1 MAKSL
6 RNRYSKSLFGTNHQ
20 GYHSAAVVYSTASDI
35 ADFATNG
42 LEGQTGI
49 FLTADDTLKTD
60 ALVAGDGFYIAQIRD
75 GELRR
80 STDLVYGAGTLQIT
94 KTPFDAAVTQVSAIG
109 YNGTSGS
116 LNLPTIAV
124 GQEFV
129 ASARDTTPAN
139 QPFPVMEGRA
149 VVEVL
154 PTTEYQVVLKIVED
168 LMNTN
173 DYERNADSGFVVAEI
188 LSNGSQAANGV
199 LTLAV
204 TQDSKRATY
213 SAAHGLSVGDFVGIL
228 GVLYQVEAVPTTTT
242 IDLDR
247 PYAGASATAIATGT
261 TVSTHGTVTY
271 VNATTELGIRLTA
284 LTEDTNFVVGV
295 GEDLAAA
302 DTSVITAWKQG
313 SGEAW
318 QVSAIEDE
326 SIVFDGFTTGNY
338 PFVEDYG
345 KPSKF
350 INPESAVNYDLWFL
364 KYKGTTDSMAFPNEQ
379 AHHIGL
385 IVLSAPESG
394 NSPTANYDTVLGTT

>member
-20 GYHSAAVVYSTASDI
+20 GYHSAAVVYATAADI
-35 ADFATNG
+35 AAFAATG
-42 LEGQTGI
+42 TEGQCGI
-49 FLTADDTLKTD
+49 FLTADNTLKTD
-60 ALVAGDGFYIAQIRD
+60 ALTAGTGFYIAQIRD

-80 STDLVYGAGTLQIT
+80 STNLTYGAGNLEIT
-94 KTPFDAAVTQVSAIG
+94 KTPFDAAVTQISAIG
-109 YNGTSGS
+109 YNGTTGS
-116 LNLPTIAV
+116 LNFPTLAV

-129 ASARDTTPAN
+129 VSARDTTPAN

-149 VVEVL
+149 VVETL
-154 PTTEYQVVLKIVED
+154 PVTEYALVLKIVKD
-168 LMNTN
+168 LLNSN
-173 DYERNADSGFVVAEI
+173 DYERNADNGFVTAEI

-204 TQDSKRATY
+204 TQDSPRATY
-213 SAAHGLSVGDFVGIL
+213 SAAHGLSIGDYVGIL
-228 GVLYQVEAVPTTTT
+228 GVLYQVAAVPTTTT

-247 PYAGASATAIATGT
+247 PYVGDTAAAIATGT
-261 TVSTHGTVTY
+261 TTATHGTVTY
-271 VNATTELGIRLTA
+271 VDGTTELGIRLTA
-284 LTEDTNFVVGV
+284 LSEDTNFVVGV
-295 GEDLAAA
+295 GDDLAAA
-302 DTSVITAWKQG
+302 TTSTVAAWNQG

-350 INPESAVNYDLWFL
+350 IDPNSAVNYDLWFL
-364 KYKGTTDSMAFPNEQ
+364 KYKAVTDSMAFPNEQ

-385 IVLSAPESG
+385 VVLSAPESG
-394 NSPTANYDTVLGTT
+394 NSPTANYDTVLGT